1 MFNEIKHSYGVA
13 DAWEQTSQNLHRWVS
28 MLSVAYALTRM
39 LSVLASAQKNRSF
52 IPLVQWR
59 VNRPVTAGLIQMGL
73 QLFFRQFSFVQLW
86 EPKSKKFVSSNELK
100 LKPAKT
106 STRFVMRVMTFVIH
120 AELLQRAFLIYAI
133 VPVGK
138 FASRP
143 SSQ

>member
-73 QLFFRQFSFVQLW
+73 QLFFSAVQLC
-86 EPKSKKFVSSNELK
+86 PTVG
-100 LKPAKT
+100 AKVEKI
-106 STRFVMRVMTFVIH
+106 RLV
-120 AELLQRAFLIYAI
+120 QRA
-133 VPVGK
+133 
-138 FASRP
+138 
-143 SSQ
+143 